1 MWTSPL
7 CPSFFRPFPSF
18 FLQVTLERRRDRQTL
33 NEVKSVDSRPLN
45 QSAARTWLKESSPL
59 PRSPDI
65 LVRHWLLCR
74 EGSPGQSATGLSGA
88 GHHQSPRLMP
98 CSRSS
103 FLALPSVPYEISHSA
118 QNTQMPLPRKSAFP
132 ITRTPGSPFS
142 SSPFS
147 L

>member
-7 CPSFFRPFPSF
+7 CPSFFCPFPSF
-18 FLQVTLERRRDRQTL
+18 FLQVTLERRRDRLTL
-33 NEVKSVDSRPLN
+33 TEGKSVDSRPLD

-59 PRSPDI
+59 PQGPDI
-65 LVRHWLLCR
+65 PIRRWLLCR
-74 EGSPGQSATGLSGA
+74 EESPGQSAIGLSGA
-88 GHHQSPRLMP
+88 GHHPSPRLMQ
-98 CSRSS
+98 CSQSS
-103 FLALPSVPYEISHSA
+103 FLALPNLPYEVSHSA